1 MIWIKYRRPI
11 QWWGSPPP
19 PSSVGEVLL
28 GGLHN
33 NFYSYENVG
42 SYLAGL
48 LEGDGNINIRRDKN
62 SNQVLGLAYDFT
74 FDKNNITLYEELKIC
89 LGFGNIYKKND
100 NTMRYVIFNTQG
112 VIKLSNLINGNL
124 RTPKINTFYKLIDIL
139 NLKYSLNIPKLP
151 IDFSSFKFWRIG

>member
-1 MIWIKYRRPI
+1 MLRSTY
-11 QWWGSPPP
+11 
-19 PSSVGEVLL
+19 LL
-28 GGLHN
+28 QCTYIMNYYFNIMSKSTQILCIN
-33 NFYSYENVG
+33 YNILRLYV
-42 SYLAGL
+42 GL

-74 FDKNNITLYEELKIC
+74 FDKNNITWYEELKIC